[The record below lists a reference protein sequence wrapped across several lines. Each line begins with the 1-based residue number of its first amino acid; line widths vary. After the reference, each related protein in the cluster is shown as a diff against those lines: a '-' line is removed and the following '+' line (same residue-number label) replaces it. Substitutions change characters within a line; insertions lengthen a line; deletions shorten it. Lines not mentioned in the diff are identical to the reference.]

1 LFKKMIAM
9 FSKNKEQEKLEDKEN
24 STEQEVATA
33 PQPLPDIVEIPWK
46 SVAGIK
52 NFEDTLLR
60 IHNELK
66 EFYYKSKMQEI
77 GTLRAIDK
85 LEKLCD
91 EKEEELREEFLKGA
105 ETEYI
110 FELPAATGKPGF
122 FKKKK
127 QDK

>member
-1 LFKKMIAM
+1 M
-9 FSKNKEQEKLEDKEN
+9 FSKNKEQENLEDKEN
-24 STEQEVATA
+24 STEQEVSTA

>member
-1 LFKKMIAM
+1 LFKKLIAM
-9 FSKNKEQEKLEDKEN
+9 FSKKEEQEDREETIEQKEKD
-24 STEQEVATA
+24 T
-33 PQPLPDIVEIPWK
+33 PQPLPDIIEIPWK

-52 NFEDTLLR
+52 NFEDALLR

-66 EFYYKSKMQEI
+66 EFYYKNKMQEI

-91 EKEEELREEFLKGA
+91 EKEEELREELLKG
-105 ETEYI
+105 TEIDYI

>member
-1 LFKKMIAM
+1 MIAM

>member
-1 LFKKMIAM
+1 M
-9 FSKNKEQEKLEDKEN
+9 FSKNKEQEKLEDKEEP
-24 STEQEVATA
+24 TEQEEQPA

-52 NFEDTLLR
+52 NFEDALLR

-66 EFYYKSKMQEI
+66 EFYYKNKMQEL

-91 EKEEELREEFLKGA
+91 EKEEELRKEYLKGT
-105 ETEYI
+105 EIEYI
-110 FELPAATGKPGF
+110 FELPAATGKSGF

>member
-1 LFKKMIAM
+1 MIAM
-9 FSKNKEQEKLEDKEN
+9 FSKNKEQENLEDKEN
-24 STEQEVATA
+24 STEQEVSTA